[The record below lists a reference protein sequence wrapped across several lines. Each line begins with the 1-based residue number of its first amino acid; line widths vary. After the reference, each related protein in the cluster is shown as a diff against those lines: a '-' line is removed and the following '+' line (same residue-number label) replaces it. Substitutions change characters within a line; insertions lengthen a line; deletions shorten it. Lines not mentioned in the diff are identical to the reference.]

1 MVEGKGITIKASGG
15 LRARCLLLLSTMEL
29 VDSIK
34 EAWGWIP
41 VEPEKVI
48 DNDGFGNVIFRDGVG
63 AF

>member
-1 MVEGKGITIKASGG
+1 
-15 LRARCLLLLSTMEL
+15 MEL

-41 VEPEKVI
+41 IEPEKVI
-48 DNDGFGNVIFRDGVG
+48 SNYGFGNVIFRDGVG